1 MDKKA
6 IKRLAVVALLLAI
19 GLVLPFFTMQI
30 KQIGKM
36 LLPMHIPVI
45 LCGILCGYRYGAV
58 LGAVL
63 PILRSLLF
71 SMPQFYPNAVG
82 MMFEL
87 AVYGLVTGILYEK
100 IKDKKG
106 GIFVTL
112 IAAMLSGRIVWGFIR
127 AILSVMAGG
136 AFTLELF
143 MAGAFVE
150 ALPGI
155 VLQLV
160 LIPIIVLALKKA
172 KISV

>member
-45 LCGILCGYRYGAV
+45 LCGFLCGYKYGAV

-87 AVYGLVTGILYEK
+87 AVYGLVTGLLYEK
-100 IKDKKG
+100 LRDKKG
-106 GIFVTL
+106 GIIITL
-112 IAAMLSGRIVWGFIR
+112 VCAMLSGRIVWGLIR
-127 AILSVMAGG
+127 SLLSVAAGG

-155 VLQLV
+155 ILQLV
-160 LIPIIVLALKKA
+160 LIPIVVTVLKKA
-172 KISV
+172 KIAV

>member
-6 IKRLAVVALLLAI
+6 IKKLAVVALLLAI

-45 LCGILCGYRYGAV
+45 LCGFLCGYKYGAI

-87 AVYGLVTGILYEK
+87 AIYGLVTGLLYAK
-100 IKDKKG
+100 LKDKKG
-106 GIFVTL
+106 GIIITL
-112 IAAMLSGRIVWGFIR
+112 IGAMLSGRIVWGLIR
-127 AILSVMAGG
+127 GILSVAAGG

-155 VLQLV
+155 ILQIV

-172 KISV
+172 KITV